1 MFFFF
6 ISTFDSIP
14 HPPMSNQFRLPV
26 IFHPPVLKLFW
37 VDRWRVGGCRGDR
50 FIVEGKGINKRK
62 RVPTA
67 TLSPLSYSFP
77 FENKKKS

>member
-26 IFHPPVLKLFW
+26 IFHPPVLKLFF
-37 VDRWRVGGCRGDR
+37 GGPVESWGLQGG
-50 FIVEGKGINKRK
+50 IVSLLGEGNQ
-62 RVPTA
+62 
-67 TLSPLSYSFP
+67 
-77 FENKKKS
+77 